1 MSSAR
6 EARRFNASGLRIF
19 SEYVS
24 ATMRD
29 EPPPTDMLFDDKY
42 SERLAVNLIVEP
54 LATDSKFDLG
64 QSILTGVES
73 DDDVPRL
80 LADSAVWPWLSLFH
94 SNRTMPV
101 RNGRRFIGKPHRHL
115 ITKSSDWATYDH
127 GHRHLVRG
135 AVQCVHYFGIY
146 ARVLLGDAGSAS
158 KAEEN
163 ILSRKSGYPLAYM
176 RNAVEA
182 YYDIHYDADAGRA
195 GRGANSTGRGGIIHF
210 VRCLSQLDVNY
221 DIVSLPASRILEL
234 LPEDFATRRQPS

>member
-1 MSSAR
+1 MIPLQN
-6 EARRFNASGLRIF
+6 ARRLNAFGLRIF
-19 SEYVS
+19 GEYVS
-24 ATMRD
+24 ETVRD
-29 EPPPTDMLFDDKY
+29 EPPPMHLLFDDKY
-42 SERLAVNLIVEP
+42 TERLDLNLDVEA

-64 QSILTGVES
+64 QSIVTGVS
-73 DDDVPRL
+73 RDDDVPKL
-80 LADSAVWPWLSLFH
+80 LADAALWPWLSLFH
-94 SNRTMPV
+94 SSHTMPV
-101 RNGRRFIGKPHRHL
+101 RNGRRFIGKPHRHV
-115 ITKSSDWATYDH
+115 ITNSSDWAKYDH

-158 KAEEN
+158 KSEEN

-195 GRGANSTGRGGIIHF
+195 GRGANSTGRGGIIHY

-221 DIVSLPASRILEL
+221 DIIALPAARILEL
-234 LPEDFATRRQPS
+234 LPADFTTRRQSG